1 MSEMGDRIRQ
11 CRIDAGLSQSEA
23 AKLAGISQQSISTYE
38 KGTRIPL
45 APAIIAMARAYGV
58 TTDYLL
64 GVSDTPMIV
73 TYIAREGD

>member
-11 CRIDAGLSQSEA
+11 CRIDAGLSQSEV

-45 APAIIAMARAYGV
+45 APAIIALARTYDV
-58 TTDYLL
+58 STDYLL
-64 GVSDTPMIV
+64 GITDVRMPFPK
-73 TYIAREGD
+73 EE